1 MKLAFVTTQRYV
13 PEGGSEQ
20 LWLEA
25 AHTALAQGHQ
35 LWIAAYASAPC
46 TGRFSD
52 FMAKGARY
60 HPLPFSASDPTD
72 AWTSLAAFGP
82 DRILINNARVFECMG
97 LPRMVDFLLE
107 GTAPYLLLNHGEG
120 LPPADHIEATRRV
133 YRTAEG
139 VGFCSDQNRRQAE
152 QSLGVEFSNAFTL
165 RNPVNLRT
173 RAYFP
178 PPLQTETIRLA
189 CVSRLHLAK
198 GHATLLA
205 ALARPEL
212 AHHPWTLSLVG
223 EGEHQAELEQ
233 IIRENGLEHR
243 VFFTGSTDDMVELWR
258 HHHAFVLASPSE
270 GVPLSM
276 VEAMICGRPVMVAD
290 VGGISEWV
298 RDGVD
303 GFIAPDAT
311 VDAFSQT
318 LERAFRDRMDWP
330 VMGHRA
336 HCHAVARVPCD
347 AGGDLLDQVLSIGP
361 ATWTAGFFERFA
373 SSFMPWRTSSAMAR
387 SVSNRATSSSRSQ

>member
-1 MKLAFVTTQRYV
+1 MNIAFVTTQRYV

-25 AHTALAQGHQ
+25 AHTALVQGHQ
-35 LWIAAYASAPC
+35 LWIAAYDSAPGP
-46 TGRFSD
+46 GRLAALID
-52 FMAKGARY
+52 GGAGY
-60 HPLPFSASDPTD
+60 HPLPFSDQEPTD
-72 AWTSLAAFGP
+72 AWSSLAAFRP
-82 DRILINNARVFECMG
+82 DRILVNNARGFECMRLSRLVDLFCGG
-97 LPRMVDFLLE
+97 L
-107 GTAPYLLLNHGEG
+107 APYLLINHGEG
-120 LPPADHIEATRRV
+120 LPPADQYEATRRV
-133 YRTAEG
+133 YRTAAG

-152 QSLGVEFSNAFTL
+152 QALGVEFSNAFTL

-173 RAYFP
+173 REYLP
-178 PPLQTETIRLA
+178 PPPQTEAIRLA

-205 ALARPEL
+205 ALARPEH

-223 EGEHQAELEQ
+223 EGEHRSEMEQ
-233 IIRENGLEHR
+233 IIQENGLGHR
-243 VFFTGSTDDMVELWR
+243 VFFTGSTHDMVELWR
-258 HHHAFVLASPSE
+258 QHHAFVLASPSE

-276 VEAMICGRPVMVAD
+276 VEAMICGRPVVVTD

-303 GFIAPDAT
+303 GYIAPDAT
-311 VDAFSQT
+311 ADAFSQT
-318 LERAFRDRMDWP
+318 LARAFRDRMDWTA
-330 VMGHRA
+330 MGYRA
-336 HCHAVARVPCD
+336 HGHAMARVPD
-347 AGGDLLDQVLSIGP
+347 NAGKDLLDQVLSAGP
-361 ATWTAGFFERFA
+361 ASRAAGIFARFA